1 MKQVRATGVKF
12 KRAGKVY
19 DFLSGGFGEKP
30 GDLVVIEAEKGE
42 DLATVSVAERV
53 INVDDRQEMKK
64 VLRVAT
70 EKDLDAVK
78 ANKLEEM
85 SAFKVCSEF
94 VEKHGLQMKLLLAE
108 YSLDRGKLTFYYT
121 ADNRVDFRQLV
132 KDLARVYRTRIEM
145 RQIGVRDATKILGG
159 FGICGRELCCAS
171 FLRKFDNIS
180 IKSAKGQNIS
190 MNPSKIS
197 GICGRLMCCLVYEKG
212 CGGGVCGKELAQTDT
227 GIEVIGE
234 IIVEDKAE
242 GEL

>member
-1 MKQVRATGVKF
+1 MKQIRATGVKF

-30 GDLVVIEAEKGE
+30 GDQVVIEAEKGE
-42 DLATVSVAERV
+42 DIATVAVAERV
-53 INVDDRQEMKK
+53 INLDDKQEMKK
-64 VLRVAT
+64 ILRIAT
-70 EKDLDAVK
+70 EKDMEAVQN
-78 ANKLEEM
+78 NKQEEAD
-85 SAFKVCSEF
+85 AFKACSEL
-94 VEKHGLQMKLLLAE
+94 VEKHRLQMKLLVAE

-121 ADNRVDFRQLV
+121 AENRVDFRQLV
-132 KDLARVYRTRIEM
+132 KDLARIYRTRIEM

-212 CGGGVCGKELAQTDT
+212 CCGNAWNKEVAQTDT
-227 GIEVIGE
+227 GIEEIGE
-234 IIVEDKAE
+234 IVVEDKAE